1 MPAGSRGLAAAG
13 GRLSRV
19 PSFHMP
25 PTAHRPRW
33 SHAKLHRLRPLCP
46 PIPSRDKAMAGHR
59 GRRAEGAPFLPS
71 ALKALPAHPAAA
83 AGQRTFRKLPL
94 VVTSAISTAPPRST
108 AARWLLPP
116 QSRERG
122 LAVPGFPC
130 AGLFPSC
137 TPEGPPQTLIWLCRR
152 QQNRLREGSFPG
164 SLASS
169 AARRGCA
176 PPWPG
181 RALPAPRW
189 APRDRAAS
197 AELPPSPL
205 AARAR
210 AETWKGAE
218 TSDFQQ
224 PLAGFPCIDSIP
236 ALPRLLTDSPQH
248 SCAAE
253 DAAEEPHAP
262 QTPRGSAGIIGKL
275 RYRVSK

>member
-33 SHAKLHRLRPLCP
+33 SHTKLHRLRPLCP

-122 LAVPGFPC
+122 LAMPGFPC

-152 QQNRLREGSFPG
+152 QQNRL
-164 SLASS
+164 
-169 AARRGCA
+169 ARG
-176 PPWPG
+176 
-181 RALPAPRW
+181 
-189 APRDRAAS
+189 
-197 AELPPSPL
+197 
-205 AARAR
+205 
-210 AETWKGAE
+210 
-218 TSDFQQ
+218 Q
-224 PLAGFPCIDSIP
+224 
-236 ALPRLLTDSPQH
+236 LPRELGQQCREARTCPAVAGT
-248 SCAAE
+248 CPACTAVGAA
-253 DAAEEPHAP
+253 
-262 QTPRGSAGIIGKL
+262 
-275 RYRVSK
+275 

>member
-1 MPAGSRGLAAAG
+1 MCRPSTCPPPPTGHGGPTPNSTGCGHSAPPSPAGTKPWRVTGAG
-13 GRLSRV
+13 EQREPRSCPV
-19 PSFHMP
+19 PS
-25 PTAHRPRW
+25 RPCRHTQPQLLGKGRFANCRSW
-33 SHAKLHRLRPLCP
+33 LPVRFRQLHHAPLLL
-46 PIPSRDKAMAGHR
+46 AGCCHPRAGR
-59 GRRAEGAPFLPS
+59 GAWPCQGSPVPGS
-71 ALKALPAHPAAA
+71 SPAAPP
-83 AGQRTFRKLPL
+83 K
-94 VVTSAISTAPPRST
+94 APPRPSYGSAAASRT
-108 AARWLLPP
+108 AW
-116 QSRERG
+116 
-122 LAVPGFPC
+122 
-130 AGLFPSC
+130 
-137 TPEGPPQTLIWLCRR
+137 
-152 QQNRLREGSFPG
+152 REGSFPG

-169 AARRGCA
+169 AARRGRA